1 MDNYHYIIAS
11 LPQLLPEFGSQ
22 QFSYSD
28 FESMILEQLSKNDRH
43 LVDWLNFGTTDTN
56 LSSHFYH
63 QVKKS
68 DNLFLSNY
76 FTFDLNIRNTQV
88 KFLYKNS
95 NQKADNYSIGETNED
110 FDEYSRLVQILDN
123 KNIIDRE
130 QALDKLRWDKIDE
143 IVSFHYFDI
152 NVILAFLAKAK
163 IVQRWLDMD
172 KEKGEKLFE
181 KYVNEVRGTFKGIDF
196 KI

>member
-1 MDNYHYIIAS
+1 MHY
-11 LPQLLPEFGSQ
+11 F
-22 QFSYSD
+22 
-28 FESMILEQLSKNDRH
+28 
-43 LVDWLNFGTTDTN
+43 
-56 LSSHFYH
+56 
-63 QVKKS
+63 
-68 DNLFLSNY
+68 
-76 FTFDLNIRNTQV
+76 
-88 KFLYKNS
+88 S
-95 NQKADNYSIGETNED
+95 NQKVDNYSIGETNED
-110 FDEYSRLVQILDN
+110 FDEYSKLVQILDN

-152 NVILAFLAKAK
+152 NIILAFLAKAK